1 MRTILNNRLAL
12 WAVLAVPAL
21 LMMIAFAGGESDFA
35 DLLHPTGETSARLM
49 IFAMILSPLAAVI
62 GEPGWLRWLIA
73 RRRYFGVAAFLYALL
88 HLVFYVIDMQTL
100 ADMLAEFTAP
110 GIWTAWAA
118 FALMV
123 PLAITSNDAAVR
135 WLRSGWK
142 RLQRLAYPAAVL
154 TLLHWGFVH
163 NGWAGALV
171 HFAPLAVLMALRA
184 ARFGFYRR
192 QGV

>member
-1 MRTILNNRLAL
+1 MRTILNNRLTL
-12 WAVLAVPAL
+12 WAVLAVPAF
-21 LMMIAFAGGESDFA
+21 MMMLAFAGGESDFA

-49 IFAMILSPLAAVI
+49 IFAMMLSPLAAVI
-62 GEPGWLRWLIA
+62 GQPGWLRWLIA

-88 HLVFYVIDMQTL
+88 HLIFYVIDMQTL
-100 ADMLAEFTAP
+100 TDMLAEFAAP

-163 NGWAGALV
+163 NGWAGALI
-171 HFAPLAVLMALRA
+171 HFIPLAVLLALRA
-184 ARFGFYRR
+184 THFRFYRQ

>member
-118 FALMV
+118 FVLMV

>member
-1 MRTILNNRLAL
+1 M
-12 WAVLAVPAL
+12 LAVPAL
-21 LMMIAFAGGESDFA
+21 MMMLAFAGGESDFA

-49 IFAMILSPLAAVI
+49 IFAMMLSPLAAVI
-62 GEPGWLRWLIA
+62 GQPGWLRWLIA
-73 RRRYFGVAAFLYALL
+73 RRRYFGVAAFVYALL
-88 HLVFYVIDMQTL
+88 HLAFYVIDMQTL
-100 ADMLAEFTAP
+100 TDMLAEFAAP

-171 HFAPLAVLMALRA
+171 HFAPLAVLLALRA
-184 ARFGFYRR
+184 TNFRFYRQ

>member
-21 LMMIAFAGGESDFA
+21 LMMLAFAGGESDFA

-62 GEPGWLRWLIA
+62 GQPGWLRWLIA

-118 FALMV
+118 FVLMV

-163 NGWAGALV
+163 NGWVGALV

>member
-1 MRTILNNRLAL
+1 MRTILNNRLTL

-21 LMMIAFAGGESDFA
+21 MMMFAFAGGESDFA
-35 DLLHPTGETSARLM
+35 DLLYPTGETSARLM
-49 IFAMILSPLAAVI
+49 IFAMMLSPLAAVI
-62 GEPGWLRWLIA
+62 GQPGWLRWLIA

-88 HLVFYVIDMQTL
+88 HLVFYMIDMQTL
-100 ADMLAEFTAP
+100 ADMLAEFAAP

-171 HFAPLAVLMALRA
+171 HFAPLTVLLALRA
-184 ARFGFYRR
+184 ANFRFYRQ